1 MFSVIAIFITLALVM
16 FLAFKRLNIVIVAI
30 IAAIALAIL
39 NGQNIISMLTDTFM
53 PGAASY
59 VQKFFLLFCISAL
72 FGKIMEQTGAAAAI
86 AKCLADLLGKRFAI
100 LGVILAGAILC
111 YGGISALVIAFT
123 MYPIA
128 LSLFQRADLP
138 RRLIPGA
145 IAAGC
150 FTFAAAA
157 FPGTPQTINIIP
169 TSYLGT
175 TVSAAPLLGIICGII
190 GMFLTCVYMYWAA
203 AKARK
208 NGEHFIADEKVLQEL
223 AAGNNPD
230 NQVNPVLAF
239 IPIIVIIVLLVG
251 LKQNVLLS
259 MLIGTVLCGALFYK
273 KVHAIPKS
281 LGDAVMSGTTAA
293 IFTGC
298 IVGYGAVVSSSAG
311 YAVLSNALMSL
322 KASPLL
328 SFGLATTILAGCAG
342 SGTGGLAI
350 TMNSMAQQYI
360 AMGIDPEVLHRIGT
374 LSAIGLDS
382 LPHNGAVI
390 VLLTLCGMT
399 HKDSYLPIFITTV
412 VITCIVMF
420 IAIGLGTVMYPIG

>member
-1 MFSVIAIFITLALVM
+1 
-16 FLAFKRLNIVIVAI
+16 
-30 IAAIALAIL
+30 
-39 NGQNIISMLTDTFM
+39 
-53 PGAASY
+53 
-59 VQKFFLLFCISAL
+59 
-72 FGKIMEQTGAAAAI
+72 
-86 AKCLADLLGKRFAI
+86 
-100 LGVILAGAILC
+100 
-111 YGGISALVIAFT
+111 
-123 MYPIA
+123 
-128 LSLFQRADLP
+128 
-138 RRLIPGA
+138 
-145 IAAGC
+145 
-150 FTFAAAA
+150 
-157 FPGTPQTINIIP
+157 
-169 TSYLGT
+169 
-175 TVSAAPLLGIICGII
+175 
-190 GMFLTCVYMYWAA
+190 MYWAA
-203 AKARK
+203 ARARK

-273 KVHAIPKS
+273 KVHAVPKS

>member
-157 FPGTPQTINIIP
+157 FPGTPSDDKYY
-169 TSYLGT
+169 SYQL
-175 TVSAAPLLGIICGII
+175 P
-190 GMFLTCVYMYWAA
+190 
-203 AKARK
+203 
-208 NGEHFIADEKVLQEL
+208 
-223 AAGNNPD
+223 
-230 NQVNPVLAF
+230 
-239 IPIIVIIVLLVG
+239 
-251 LKQNVLLS
+251 
-259 MLIGTVLCGALFYK
+259 
-273 KVHAIPKS
+273 
-281 LGDAVMSGTTAA
+281 
-293 IFTGC
+293 
-298 IVGYGAVVSSSAG
+298 SSSPG
-311 YAVLSNALMSL
+311 
-322 KASPLL
+322 AS
-328 SFGLATTILAGCAG
+328 
-342 SGTGGLAI
+342 
-350 TMNSMAQQYI
+350 
-360 AMGIDPEVLHRIGT
+360 
-374 LSAIGLDS
+374 
-382 LPHNGAVI
+382 
-390 VLLTLCGMT
+390 
-399 HKDSYLPIFITTV
+399 
-412 VITCIVMF
+412 
-420 IAIGLGTVMYPIG
+420 